1 MEQYLE
7 RSKENIRALI
17 ANLGLWDYRG
27 KNWDYGI
34 TPCLKLG
41 LQKSALKLGLW
52 ISNPTKLGFSI
63 HVNWDYGISPYLKF
77 GLWDYTS
84 FEIGVT
90 GLQDLP
96 YGGPNIV
103 EIHPKDKV

>member
-1 MEQYLE
+1 MYGFL
-7 RSKENIRALI
+7 SKGQWTYDLILCLSIDRAPL

-27 KNWDYGI
+27 KILDYGI

-63 HVNWDYGISPYLKF
+63 HFNWDNGISSYLKL
-77 GLWDYTS
+77 GLPDYRTPPM
-84 FEIGVT
+84 GA
-90 GLQDLP
+90 L
-96 YGGPNIV
+96 
-103 EIHPKDKV
+103 

>member
-1 MEQYLE
+1 M
-7 RSKENIRALI
+7 NRAPL

-27 KNWDYGI
+27 EKWDYGI

-52 ISNPTKLGFSI
+52 IPTKSGFSI

-84 FEIGVT
+84 FEIGIR
-90 GLQDLP
+90 GLQDP
-96 YGGPNIV
+96 TYGSPMNA
-103 EIHPKDKV
+103 HSCYYK

>member
-41 LQKSALKLGLW
+41 LQKSALKWGLW
-52 ISNPTKLGFSI
+52 ISNSTKFGFSI
-63 HVNWDYGISPYLKF
+63 QSKL
-77 GLWDYTS
+77 GLWEFTR
-84 FEIGVT
+84 FEIGIM
-90 GLQDLP
+90 GLRWF
-96 YGGPNIV
+96 
-103 EIHPKDKV
+103 